1 MQVGLV
7 VGGGMLE
14 LRVGERR
21 VQMPGLGKLVT
32 GSLYRYIKKSN
43 QKSIQLNQISN
54 DNSLVTGSLYR
65 QIKYLNSQIKYLNIQ
80 IKYLY
85 LEKQMIITWSGKA
98 CHWESVQGWRG
109 SSWAAWIHRLS
120 QV

>member
-1 MQVGLV
+1 
-7 VGGGMLE
+7 MLE

-109 SSWAAWIHRLS
+109 SSWAAWLHRLS
-120 QV
+120 QVCEANLRQ

>member
-7 VGGGMLE
+7 VGGGLLE

-21 VQMPGLGKLVT
+21 VQTPGLGK
-32 GSLYRYIKKSN
+32 
-43 QKSIQLNQISN
+43 
-54 DNSLVTGSLYR
+54 LVTGSLYR

-109 SSWAAWIHRLS
+109 SSWAAWLHRLS
-120 QV
+120 QVCEAKPLRQ